1 MADQAKC
8 GGSLDIDGCLAA
20 QKMYPNDNRWDYA
33 LEYEAEVYFI
43 EVHSAYTS
51 QVSTVLKK
59 LQWLKDWLKEHAPE
73 IIKLRAKKQPYYWIQ
88 SGKFGI
94 LPHAS
99 QYREAAQ
106 ASILPI
112 SKLVLPRPSGK

>member
-1 MADQAKC
+1 
-8 GGSLDIDGCLAA
+8 
-20 QKMYPNDNRWDYA
+20 MYPRGNRWDYA

-51 QVSTVLKK
+51 EVSTVLKK
-59 LQWLKDWLKEHAPE
+59 LQWLKDWLQKQAPE

-99 QYREAAQ
+99 QYRKAAQ

-112 SKLVLPRPSGK
+112 PKLVLPRPSGK